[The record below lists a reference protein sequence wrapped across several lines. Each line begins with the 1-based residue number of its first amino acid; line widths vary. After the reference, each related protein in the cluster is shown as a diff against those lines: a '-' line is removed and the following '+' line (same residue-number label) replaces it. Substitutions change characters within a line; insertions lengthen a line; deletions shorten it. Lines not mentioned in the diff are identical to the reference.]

1 MIIGLPKE
9 IKNNEC
15 RVGLTPQSVKELT
28 NDGHNVFVQ
37 ANAGS
42 NIGFQNSDYLAQGA
56 EILSSAEEVYKKSE
70 LIVKVKEPIEEEFAF
85 LREDL
90 TLFTYLHL
98 AANPKIAKKI
108 INTGVTGI
116 AYETVTN
123 AKGELPLLAPMS
135 SIAGQIS
142 IVVGSYN
149 LLKHNNGK
157 GVLLGSFNDL
167 DARVVTVIG
176 GGVAGAQAISKAID
190 NKAFVNIVDISEDRL
205 GALRDMFGTYNIRYI
220 KSSPDSI
227 RQSIQESDL
236 IIGAVYV
243 IGKEA
248 PHVITQDMIE
258 GISPGTVMVD
268 ISIDQGGCFE
278 TSKPTTHDDPTFL
291 VNNVVH
297 YCVTNMPGAVPL
309 TASLALNKA
318 TLPYIKTIANKGVAI
333 ALEKNPGLKNG
344 LNMSAG
350 KITHAAIKETLKL
363 SLPLT

>member
-1 MIIGLPKE
+1 
-9 IKNNEC
+9 
-15 RVGLTPQSVKELT
+15 
-28 NDGHNVFVQ
+28 
-37 ANAGS
+37 
-42 NIGFQNSDYLAQGA
+42 
-56 EILSSAEEVYKKSE
+56 
-70 LIVKVKEPIEEEFAF
+70 
-85 LREDL
+85 
-90 TLFTYLHL
+90 
-98 AANPKIAKKI
+98 
-108 INTGVTGI
+108 
-116 AYETVTN
+116 
-123 AKGELPLLAPMS
+123 
-135 SIAGQIS
+135 
-142 IVVGSYN
+142 
-149 LLKHNNGK
+149 
-157 GVLLGSFNDL
+157 
-167 DARVVTVIG
+167 
-176 GGVAGAQAISKAID
+176 
-190 NKAFVNIVDISEDRL
+190 
-205 GALRDMFGTYNIRYI
+205 MFGTYNIRYI

-350 KITHAAIKETLKL
+350 KITHAAVKETLKL